1 MSKKEDRNNSNVI
14 PFPNLKERLIQL
26 GAEALQNDE
35 PEEAIDYLEQALRY
49 DAEDERILWAL
60 IASYMEIKEW
70 NKAKGLCQEMLHKGI
85 GSYYMVFE
93 TYIKT
98 LIELR
103 QFEEASRHIAV
114 LLEEQGNEL
123 SPNVQDRLEKL
134 LSFIEKRKN
143 RPEPSH
149 ESLGI
154 KMDDAYWFEHLQLF
168 QQDIRPFIKEI
179 DMMLNEPDR
188 HPFIKSVILHALI
201 EQKYENPISVTKFD
215 KRKTFVP
222 KDEEGFNGQLFYQNL
237 ITLLKEQLEQ
247 ENPSLLANLK
257 QLIDRHFFIL
267 FPFQMEPSGEEEAW
281 ACAYHLKGMELYG
294 FEVNKDLILAT
305 YETSLESVE
314 TSMNQILLLESI
326 PFPEL

>member
-1 MSKKEDRNNSNVI
+1 MSKQEDRNNSNVI

-26 GAEALQNDE
+26 GAEALQNHE
-35 PEEAIDYLEQALRY
+35 PEEAIDYLEQALQY

-70 NKAKGLCQEMLHKGI
+70 NKAKGICQEMLHKGI

-103 QFEEASRHIAV
+103 QFEEANRHISV
-114 LLEEQGNEL
+114 LLEEQGDEL
-123 SPNVQDRLEKL
+123 NPNVRDRLEKL

-149 ESLGI
+149 DSLGV
-154 KMDDAYWFEHLQLF
+154 KMDDAYWFQHLQLF

-179 DMMLNEPDR
+179 EIMLNEPDR

-201 EQKYENPISVTKFD
+201 EQKYDHPISVSKFG
-215 KRKTFVP
+215 KKQTLVP
-222 KDEEGFNGQLFYQNL
+222 KEEEGFNGQIFYQKL
-237 ITLLKEQLEQ
+237 ISLLKERLEH
-247 ENPSLLANLK
+247 ENPSLLTNLK
-257 QLIDRHFFIL
+257 QLIERHFFIL
-267 FPFQMEPSGEEEAW
+267 FPFQMEPIGKEEAW
-281 ACAYHLKGMELYG
+281 ACAYHIKGMELYG
-294 FEVNKDLILAT
+294 LEVNQ
-305 YETSLESVE
+305 ETMIDEYVTSMESVT
-314 TSMNQILLLESI
+314 TSMNQIQMLESI